1 MAVAICVYMV
11 QLQDT
16 VARNL
21 MTTINEI
28 SRHDVETIEG
38 SLNNSYARLG
48 SVAERMHVY
57 DVATI
62 EEAQEQMNL
71 EAKSSA
77 IFNAIYLLDDQGDL
91 YSSSYLRLDA
101 SKHAYDEMFSDGR
114 EHFAKLYNDDD
125 GRLETTRES
134 LIYGIKIDN
143 MVIEGR
149 KFVAMMGRSDL
160 SVISSQLMIE
170 SFDGQGI
177 SSVVNFQGYYVVS
190 EAPSADLAGRDNFYN
205 VLRTG
210 HIDDGVTI
218 EDVQR
223 NIAEAKS
230 FAINCT
236 DANGEELVMSFA
248 PVEGTAWSF
257 IMTVPVSVIAQ
268 NSAPFITMTFAM
280 LIIVVVLL
288 VGMMLMIYLATRNTM
303 IANANA
309 QARSEFLSNMSHE
322 IRTPLNGIIGL
333 NHLME
338 RHLDDAQALEGYVG
352 KMNKAAEY
360 LLSLVNDILDVSKL
374 HAGKVELDSAPFNL
388 TAVIDNICEMQR
400 EAIAEHEA
408 TLIVEAD
415 IPYPNVIGD
424 EVRLSQVL
432 MNILSNAAK
441 FTPADGT
448 ITVRVQQQPF
458 VDGSRVATTISIADS
473 GCGMTPSFQKHIF
486 DAFTQERNLNSD
498 SQKGTGLGMAISSLL
513 ITQMGGTINVESEL
527 GKGSCFTVEVAL
539 PLATDAAPAACAL
552 DAPASEAPHPAPANS
567 EGPLAID
574 EARQPMKLLI
584 AEDNELNADII
595 SSILEE
601 EGYEIILAKN
611 GQEAVDAFTASAEGE
626 ISAILMDAHM
636 PVMDGHEAA
645 KAIRALERPDASSV
659 RIFACTASTFAEDK
673 ARAIESGMDDFLPK
687 PLNVRT
693 MLEKLDSLRGSPERR
708 WEP

>member
-1 MAVAICVYMV
+1 MAVAICVYLV

-38 SLNNSYARLG
+38 SLNNSYARLD

-57 DVATI
+57 DVTTI

-71 EAKSSA
+71 EAESSA
-77 IFNAIYLLDDQGDL
+77 IFNAIYMLDDQGDL
-91 YSSSYLRLDA
+91 YSSSYLRLRA
-101 SKHAYDEMFSDGR
+101 SEHSYDTMFSDGR
-114 EHFAKLYNDDD
+114 EHFAKLYDDED

-134 LIYGIKIDN
+134 LIYGIKINN
-143 MVIEGR
+143 MVIEGHR
-149 KFVAMMGRSDL
+149 FVAMMGRSDL
-160 SVISSQLMIE
+160 SIISDQLMIE
-170 SFDGQGI
+170 SFNGQGI
-177 SSVVNFQGYYVVS
+177 SSVVNSQGYYVVS
-190 EAPSADLAGRDNFYN
+190 QGPTTDLAGRDNFYN

-210 HIDDGVTI
+210 HLDGSITI

-223 NIAEAKS
+223 NIAEGKS
-230 FAINCT
+230 FVIYCT
-236 DANGEELVMSFA
+236 DANGKELVMSFA

-268 NSAPFITMTFAM
+268 NSAPFITMTVIM
-280 LIIVVVLL
+280 LIIVMLLL
-288 VGMMLMIYLATRNTM
+288 VGMMSIIYLSTKNTM
-303 IANANA
+303 VANANV

-338 RHLDDAQALEGYVG
+338 RHLDDTQALEGYVK

-360 LLSLVNDILDVSKL
+360 LLALVNDILDVSKL
-374 HAGKVELDSAPFNL
+374 HAGKVELEVAPFSMS
-388 TAVIDNICEMQR
+388 AIIDNVCEMQR
-400 EAIAEHEA
+400 EAIAEREA
-408 TLIVEAD
+408 TLIVETD

-441 FTPADGT
+441 FTPAGGT
-448 ITVRVQQQPF
+448 ISIHAQQQLI
-458 VDGSRVATTISIADS
+458 DGSGRVATTVSIADT
-473 GCGMTPSFQKHIF
+473 GCGMTPSFQKRIF

-513 ITQMGGTINVESEL
+513 ITQMGGTISVESEL
-527 GKGSCFTVEVAL
+527 GKGSCFTVNVTL
-539 PLATDAAPAACAL
+539 PLAADTAPLSHTLCSPAPDKLPAA
-552 DAPASEAPHPAPANS
+552 S
-567 EGPLAID
+567 EGTREPAD
-574 EARQPMKLLI
+574 QTQDRQPMKLLI

-595 SSILEE
+595 SSVLQE
-601 EGYEIILAKN
+601 EGYEIILAAN
-611 GQEAVDAFTASAEGE
+611 GQEAVDAFSASEEGE
-626 ISAILMDAHM
+626 IAAILMDAHM
-636 PVMDGHEAA
+636 PAMDGYEAA
-645 KAIRALERPDASSV
+645 RAIRALEHPDASKV
-659 RIFACTASTFAEDK
+659 HIFACTASTFAEDK
-673 ARAIESGMDDFLPK
+673 ARAIDSGMDDFLPK

-693 MLEKLDSLRGSPERR
+693 MLQKLEGLRSAPERR
-708 WEP
+708 